1 MAQPFRFYAE
11 LCIFYASNKGE
22 KIFLF
27 FCWHFHV
34 IRVTNRKVS
43 RHVYMHTYY
52 IYLYLYTYVYILVK
66 WSYSSRA
73 LSVAGGRRRAS
84 CKWRVQSEV
93 ENWFYGN
100 NGNSSAKRD
109 TKKKKRMENPLRRT
123 LIYFLH
129 IKRKIVLSQFSM
141 SFSFLGFSLLR
152 VLQLSAA
159 RKLIISEEN

>member
-1 MAQPFRFYAE
+1 MAQPLRFYAE

-22 KIFLF
+22 KTFF

-52 IYLYLYTYVYILVK
+52 IYMYISIPIYILVK

-109 TKKKKRMENPLRRT
+109 TQKKKKDGKPLAAHSDLFFAYQKENCSFTIFYEFTFFWGSVYWGFCNWELR
-123 LIYFLH
+123 
-129 IKRKIVLSQFSM
+129 
-141 SFSFLGFSLLR
+141 G
-152 VLQLSAA
+152 SA
-159 RKLIISEEN
+159 S